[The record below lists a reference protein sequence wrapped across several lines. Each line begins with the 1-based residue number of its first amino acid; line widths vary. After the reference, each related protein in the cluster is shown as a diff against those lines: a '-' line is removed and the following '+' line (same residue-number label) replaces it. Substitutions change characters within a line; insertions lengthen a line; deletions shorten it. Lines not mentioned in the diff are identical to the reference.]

1 MFVLVI
7 YKLIIVK
14 GVYDF
19 KYIFCVILDCVW
31 VNDYKNNFILIN
43 IIGVI
48 LYYVMDLCSFGYGLY
63 IVNSENELIYIDK
76 YFKINKLLRDM
87 KLFILFVEIKGF
99 ERLLWCVYWFLLIG
113 DFLVG
118 MFDLFGEIGKVI

>member
-48 LYYVMDLCSFGYGLY
+48 LYYVMDLCSFVYGLY
-63 IVNSENELIYIDK
+63 IVNSESELIYINRK
-76 YFKINKLLRDM
+76 FNINKLLKDR
-87 KLFILFVEIKGF
+87 KIIIIIIKRIYFILI
-99 ERLLWCVYWFLLIG
+99 L
-113 DFLVG
+113 
-118 MFDLFGEIGKVI
+118 